1 MKKCIL
7 IVEDEVQ
14 IAKVLK
20 IELEYEGYEV
30 VIRHD
35 GKSGLETALT
45 EKFDLILLDIMLPEL
60 SGIEVLRRLRKA
72 ENYTPVIL
80 LTARNTT
87 LDKVMGLDQGAN
99 DYITKPFEM
108 EELLARVRSCIRYKA
123 LITNTKESNKEKSLL
138 IVKDLVVNTDTR
150 EVTRNGKL
158 ITLTPKEYDLLVYLL
173 INKNKVMTREN
184 ILINVW
190 GYEYEGETNIID
202 VHIAHLRKKIEE
214 GFASPLIHTVWGV
227 GYVIREK

>member
-1 MKKCIL
+1 MQKHIL
-7 IVEDEVQ
+7 IIEDEAQ

-20 IELEYEGYEV
+20 IELEYEGYTAT
-30 VIRHD
+30 IRHD
-35 GKSGLETALT
+35 GKSGLKTALT

-72 ENYTPVIL
+72 GNYTPVIL

-99 DYITKPFEM
+99 DYVTKPFEM
-108 EELLARVRSCIRYKA
+108 EELLARVRSCIRYKS
-123 LITNTKESNKEKSLL
+123 LIEESNEEKSLL

-150 EVTRNGKL
+150 EVTRNGKS
-158 ITLTPKEYDLLVYLL
+158 IALTPKEYDLLLYLL

-184 ILINVW
+184 ILTNVW
-190 GYEYEGETNIID
+190 GYEYEGETNMID
-202 VHIAHLRKKIEE
+202 VHIAHLRKKLDE
-214 GFASPLIHTVWGV
+214 GFGSPLIHTVWGV